1 MKLGK
6 RPAASLSSCSS
17 NEKNVKVRSAKASK
31 FNEDDIAE
39 SDGFE
44 DEKDHSDIDEDMPM
58 GLIYEAAQL
67 RRAAQGSIH
76 ARVQQII
83 STADSTGSEY
93 SNNDE
98 DSVSSQEDQFLSE
111 KRMKHLKKGIQ
122 LYIFH

>member
-1 MKLGK
+1 MGK
-6 RPAASLSSCSS
+6 RPAASLSSSS
-17 NEKNVKVRSAKASK
+17 NELDAEVRSAKASK
-31 FNEDDIAE
+31 FSGDDIAD
-39 SDGFE
+39 SDGFD
-44 DEKDHSDIDEDMPM
+44 DEQDHSEVDNDMPM

-67 RRAAQGSIH
+67 RRAAQGKQSIH

-98 DSVSSQEDQFLSE
+98 DSVSSEEDQILSE
-111 KRMKHLKKGIQ
+111 RRMKHLKKGIQ

>member
-6 RPAASLSSCSS
+6 RPAASLSSSS
-17 NEKNVKVRSAKASK
+17 NEKNVEVRSAKASK
-31 FNEDDIAE
+31 FYEDDIAD

-44 DEKDHSDIDEDMPM
+44 DEKDHSDIDNDMPM

-98 DSVSSQEDQFLSE
+98 DSVSSEEDQIISE
-111 KRMKHLKKGIQ
+111 RRMKHLKKGIQ